1 MGFLNFFK
9 KKELFEDDLNHLDE
23 NGELPWGW
31 IYANKDFL
39 NKIENEYS
47 YFLHLWIDARTKSPK
62 ELRPALKSF
71 VIYLNDLEKVCQ
83 KKGECFDF
91 WFHNILTTNEYMS
104 QRQKELQELE
114 ANINILQKEYE
125 EKQQKLTILKNK
137 VIELKPIVIEKLI
150 ENYNILQSDFW
161 KLFNKEDEEAVK
173 EIVYSLKR
181 EGKIERVKS
190 GRSFK
195 IHYLP

>member
-1 MGFLNFFK
+1 M
-9 KKELFEDDLNHLDE
+9 
-23 NGELPWGW
+23 
-31 IYANKDFL
+31 
-39 NKIENEYS
+39 
-47 YFLHLWIDARTKSPK
+47 
-62 ELRPALKSF
+62 
-71 VIYLNDLEKVCQ
+71 
-83 KKGECFDF
+83 
-91 WFHNILTTNEYMS
+91 
-104 QRQKELQELE
+104 
-114 ANINILQKEYE
+114 QKEYE

-150 ENYNILQSDFW
+150 ENDNILQSDFW

-195 IHYLP
+195 IHYLL